1 MIIKIKSN
9 NDHLL
14 DILYKNPN
22 TDNGLYFKS
31 LKNGQI
37 VGNCVNKNYYEVVF
51 QDTKYSYLPAEANQ
65 IDYQSYCTP
74 LAELHICNELFGHIL
89 KSKEEFAN
97 KDIPWLNITQGE
109 ADGVDCIIEVPSF
122 YVDSNWY
129 KNGKFLLTK
138 YFEGVVVE
146 QQSNR
151 IVKLTISAKSIFE
164 AINLLALVAL
174 FTHVTNDYAVF
185 VYIDDLLAQKFGRI
199 LTNIDN
205 VPYFVF
211 YLFVMRAV
219 KSPKQ
224 FEDLK
229 PLFDEY
235 LCQNG
240 LQTDLVMQGNYQQR
254 IEYITSL
261 LELDIPILDIGCGEL
276 KYYKRMM
283 SRGLSASYYAVD
295 TDPSFEQLADYISR
309 RYDNDNLVFYN
320 SLEQYEN
327 VEEVNILLT
336 EVIEHNP
343 LEDAITLIKKALS
356 FNFNQLII
364 STPNREFNQFYNMET
379 EFRHD
384 DHHFEPS
391 KVEFKELIENCI
403 SSMEK
408 PQQYEVEFFH
418 LGDSLNGIQPT
429 QGCVINII

>member
-1 MIIKIKSN
+1 M
-9 NDHLL
+9 
-14 DILYKNPN
+14 
-22 TDNGLYFKS
+22 
-31 LKNGQI
+31 
-37 VGNCVNKNYYEVVF
+37 C
-51 QDTKYSYLPAEANQ
+51 
-65 IDYQSYCTP
+65 
-74 LAELHICNELFGHIL
+74 
-89 KSKEEFAN
+89 
-97 KDIPWLNITQGE
+97 
-109 ADGVDCIIEVPSF
+109 
-122 YVDSNWY
+122 
-129 KNGKFLLTK
+129 
-138 YFEGVVVE
+138 
-146 QQSNR
+146 
-151 IVKLTISAKSIFE
+151 
-164 AINLLALVAL
+164 
-174 FTHVTNDYAVF
+174 
-185 VYIDDLLAQKFGRI
+185 
-199 LTNIDN
+199 
-205 VPYFVF
+205 
-211 YLFVMRAV
+211 
-219 KSPKQ
+219 
-224 FEDLK
+224 
-229 PLFDEY
+229 
-235 LCQNG
+235 
-240 LQTDLVMQGNYQQR
+240 LVMQGNYQQR

-276 KYYKRMM
+276 KYYKSMM

-320 SLEQYEN
+320 SLKQYEN